1 MKRWIAPPLAVFGL
15 LGLSNCGA
23 PPAPAVTFCP
33 QPVVLQ
39 QAGTLTL
46 FLPGRQDVAA
56 EVTTAK
62 ITGVAGSCT
71 LIKAKN
77 LLRVTFQAGFS
88 ASNGPANRQ
97 SSLTLPYFVSI
108 SRGDTVIS
116 KTPYGITLNFDG
128 NVTMSS
134 ATSKPVT
141 IELSNVPDSAGI
153 DVLLGFQM
161 TPAQLAYTAAHPNG
175 T

>member
-1 MKRWIAPPLAVFGL
+1 MKRFLTPILAVAGL
-15 LGLSNCGA
+15 LGLSACGA
-23 PPAPAVTFCP
+23 SPPTPVTFCP

-71 LIKAKN
+71 LIRKKN
-77 LLRVTFQAGFS
+77 LLRVTFKAGFS
-88 ASNGPANRQ
+88 ASNGPANQ
-97 SSLTLPYFVSI
+97 QADLTLPYFVSI
-108 SRGDTVIS
+108 SQGDTVIA
-116 KTPYGITLNFDG
+116 KYLYGITLDFDG
-128 NVTMSS
+128 NVTMTS

-141 IELSNVPDSAGI
+141 VELSNVPASARVE
-153 DVLLGFQM
+153 VLLGFQM
-161 TPAQLAYTAAHPNG
+161 TPAELAYTAAHPDG

>member
-1 MKRWIAPPLAVFGL
+1 MTRWIAPPLAVFGL

-23 PPAPAVTFCP
+23 PPTPPTTYCP

-39 QAGTLTL
+39 QAGTVTL
-46 FLPGRQDVAA
+46 FLPNRQDVAA
-56 EVTTAK
+56 EISTAK

-88 ASNGPANRQ
+88 ASNGPANQ
-97 SSLTLPYFVSI
+97 QPNLTLPYFVSI
-108 SRGDTVIS
+108 SQGDTVIS
-116 KTPYGITLNFDG
+116 KTPYSITLNFDG
-128 NVTMSS
+128 NVTMTS

-141 IELSNVPDSAGI
+141 IELSNVPASGGI

-161 TPAQLAYTAAHPNG
+161 TPEQLAYTAAHPNG

>member
-1 MKRWIAPPLAVFGL
+1 MKRWSAPPPAVFARAGL
-15 LGLSNCGA
+15 AAGGGG
-23 PPAPAVTFCP
+23 PPPPTTYCP

-56 EVTTAK
+56 EVTTAR

-77 LLRVTFQAGFS
+77 LLRVTFNAGFS

-97 SSLTLPYFVSI
+97 PSLTLPYFVSI
-108 SRGDTVIS
+108 SEGETVIS
-116 KTPYGITLNFDG
+116 KTPYSVTFDFDG
-128 NVTMSS
+128 NETMTS

-141 IELSNVPDSAGI
+141 IELPNVAESA
-153 DVLLGFQM
+153 DVEVLLGFQM
-161 TPAQLAYTAAHPNG
+161 TPDQLAYTAAHPDG

>member
-1 MKRWIAPPLAVFGL
+1 MKPWIAPPLAVFAL
-15 LGLSNCGA
+15 LGLAACGA
-23 PPAPAVTFCP
+23 VPTPPVTFCP

-46 FLPGRQDVAA
+46 FLPGRQDVGA

-71 LIKAKN
+71 LIKKKN
-77 LLRVTFQAGFS
+77 LLRVTFVAGFS

-97 SSLTLPYFVSI
+97 PNLTLPYFVSI
-108 SRGDTVIS
+108 SQGDTVVS
-116 KTPYGITLNFDG
+116 KTPYSITLSFDG

-161 TPAQLAYTAAHPNG
+161 TPEQLAYTAAHPDG